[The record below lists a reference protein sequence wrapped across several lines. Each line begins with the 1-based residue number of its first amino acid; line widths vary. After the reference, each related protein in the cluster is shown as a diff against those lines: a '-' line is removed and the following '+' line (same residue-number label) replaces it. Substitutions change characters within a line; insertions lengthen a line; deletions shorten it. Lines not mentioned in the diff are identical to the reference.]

1 MYEIIIKQKSPL
13 FLDIRGLTRDFL
25 HAYATCH
32 SEEVFGQLSRK
43 VWHITQEVSERHPS
57 TLKEKMTLQEYRL
70 LSKKGLIPH
79 CSILPLANKKI
90 HTSHHKKYGLAHFEV
105 LSPRTLIY
113 YFYKI
118 KMPCAFCTQG
128 TKIR

>member
-1 MYEIIIKQKSPL
+1 M
-13 FLDIRGLTRDFL
+13 
-25 HAYATCH
+25 
-32 SEEVFGQLSRK
+32 
-43 VWHITQEVSERHPS
+43 
-57 TLKEKMTLQEYRL
+57 
-70 LSKKGLIPH
+70 IPH

-118 KMPCAFCTQG
+118 SQVLFIK
-128 TKIR
+128 